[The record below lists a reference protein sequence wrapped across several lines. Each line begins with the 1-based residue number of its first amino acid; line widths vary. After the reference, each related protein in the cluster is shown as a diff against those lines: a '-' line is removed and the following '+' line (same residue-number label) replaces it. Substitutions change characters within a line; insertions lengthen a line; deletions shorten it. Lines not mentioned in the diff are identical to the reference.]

1 MAERSS
7 QPIIIAILANAGGVG
22 KSTIAT
28 HLAYGLAQQ
37 HHSVTI
43 LDLDPQRSLDVFCG
57 LDSAPY
63 EESVVQAF
71 AKDFKGDWHLSP
83 VWNEFMIRIGQ
94 GHPAMSQMADDLVIR
109 RRGEYVLRDRLAQY
123 PIDSDVIIRLENLD
137 LTPAEFQI
145 LSVLLDLTLNPASV
159 KTNLVS
165 VLALPAD
172 LKQAIRE
179 DGLKATHALA
189 LATLTGKTL
198 LIEER
203 LATRERINATQT
215 VISQDLSVRQTRDLI
230 AQIKSQFLTPQPK
243 SEDSLPQITRSLE
256 KLTLESLQSATTIER
271 SQLEKLLL
279 EKLALIRQPP
289 SDF

>member
-37 HHSVTI
+37 HHSVTV

-123 PIDSDVIIRLENLD
+123 PIDSDVIILDCPATLGKICENAIAASTHLLIPIQLEMKSISGVSEL
-137 LTPAEFQI
+137 LTWRSGIVE
-145 LSVLLDLTLNPASV
+145 
-159 KTNLVS
+159 
-165 VLALPAD
+165 D
-172 LKQAIRE
+172 LKLSPEPAVL
-179 DGLKATHALA
+179 GLVPSLYDKKRAMHRQYLA
-189 LATLTGKTL
+189 ELPSIAASLGIKVYGEIPDST
-198 LIEER
+198 EF
-203 LATRERINATQT
+203 INASAFGIPLQKHRAKHPAIHAFDEI
-215 VISQDLSVRQTRDLI
+215 VQDIHDL
-230 AQIKSQFLTPQPK
+230 
-243 SEDSLPQITRSLE
+243 
-256 KLTLESLQSATTIER
+256 
-271 SQLEKLLL
+271 
-279 EKLALIRQPP
+279 LA
-289 SDF
+289 